1 MRFVSVRVSAGAAA
15 SSVIR
20 LPPEGDREERIAHQL
35 FTQARDD
42 RGVLRLVVVI
52 PVLLLVACGASPTH
66 PDWSGPAELRPSDGM
81 LEVDEFRAHAD
92 AVDEEWER
100 DPEALAREYLGGL
113 EGEVSLDGTQVT
125 LLRDDLQDDSVE
137 AERFV
142 LELEQN
148 DESWKL
154 VSARWEQRCHAGRG
168 HQVFSPELCV

>member
-1 MRFVSVRVSAGAAA
+1 VVRV
-15 SSVIR
+15 
-20 LPPEGDREERIAHQL
+20 
-35 FTQARDD
+35 F
-42 RGVLRLVVVI
+42 VVVS
-52 PVLLLVACGASPTH
+52 VLLLAACGASPTH

-148 DESWKL
+148 GESWKL
-154 VSARWEQRCHAGRG
+154 VSAQWEQRCHAGRG
-168 HQVFSPELCV
+168 HQGFSPELCI

>member
-1 MRFVSVRVSAGAAA
+1 M
-15 SSVIR
+15 
-20 LPPEGDREERIAHQL
+20 
-35 FTQARDD
+35 
-42 RGVLRLVVVI
+42 LRLVVVI
-52 PVLLLVACGASPTH
+52 PVLLLAACGASPTH
-66 PDWSGPAELRPSDGM
+66 ADWSGPAELRPSDGM

-125 LLRDDLQDDSVE
+125 LLREDLQDDSVE

-142 LELEQN
+142 LELEQD

-168 HQVFSPELCV
+168 HQDFSPELCI

>member
-1 MRFVSVRVSAGAAA
+1 MLRV
-15 SSVIR
+15 
-20 LPPEGDREERIAHQL
+20 
-35 FTQARDD
+35 
-42 RGVLRLVVVI
+42 VVVI
-52 PVLLLVACGASPTH
+52 PVLLLAACGASPTH
-66 PDWSGPAELRPSDGM
+66 AGWSGPAELRPSNGV

-100 DPEALAREYLGGL
+100 DPEALTREYLGAL

-148 DESWKL
+148 DESWRL
-154 VSARWEQRCHAGRG
+154 VSARWEQRCHTGRG
-168 HQVFSPELCV
+168 HRVFSPELCV